1 MAIFLAKTFKC
12 PIKNNTWLVI
22 GVCHSAIHYRFR
34 DLHGGSRNFKTRGRG
49 PCAVEFLCYDAP
61 SHIPYDFVARVVN
74 KIQNV
79 DIVGWHKLPKF
90 FTGGA
95 HPARLSWTAFET
107 RVKCS
112 VYCFCS
118 VYFVSTAPTPTPIFR
133 RTLRDLKIVYC
144 DAARNVNKVRVR
156 IFNEPTDYSSVA
168 NPTHRNY
175 KETLIQIATH

>member
-1 MAIFLAKTFKC
+1 MAIFLAKTSKC

-90 FTGGA
+90 FTAGV
-95 HPARLSWTAFET
+95 HPARLFWTAFET
-107 RVKCS
+107 KVKCS

-118 VYFVSTAPTPTPIFR
+118 VYFVSTAPTPTPTPIFR
-133 RTLRDLKIVYC
+133 RTLWDLKIVY
-144 DAARNVNKVRVR
+144 
-156 IFNEPTDYSSVA
+156 
-168 NPTHRNY
+168 
-175 KETLIQIATH
+175 IQTNNLCMKFQVKSILNR